1 MEILA
6 GIAIGAC
13 VGVMGRFAYD
23 LANEKKPK
31 PEKREYVYLM
41 RVSQNGRVEIK
52 TAPAML
58 WNWKY

>member
-1 MEILA
+1 MEIIA

-23 LANEKKPK
+23 LAHEKGSK
-31 PEKREYVYLM
+31 PEKKEFVYLM

-52 TAPAML
+52 AAPAML
-58 WNWKY
+58 WNWRY